1 MSVTAAPALPGSE
14 SLARARILSPAPR
27 DVWTALL
34 HEDPCALP
42 TQTPEWTDWLCRT
55 RGYSDASRLFVFPDG
70 RRLLLPLLARRAA
83 GLRATEESMPYGFG
97 YGGPLVPGGQP
108 TPDETRAIV
117 ADLASRSVIRSSLVA
132 NPLTADGW
140 AAAAPPGTIKVP
152 YLAHVLDLDGGFG
165 HVWAHRFRKDVRRN
179 VRRATEA
186 GVEVRTGGSSEMA
199 EAFGEL
205 NRRSVDRWADQRGQP
220 RWLARL
226 AERRRGRPGQLA
238 SAGPV
243 LGPMLATWT
252 AHLDGEP
259 VAAYATLLFGEQAYS
274 WMSAMDKGLAD
285 RTGAGVLLR
294 SLAIEQACD
303 AGARWFHF
311 GESDPGSGVA
321 AFKERFGAT
330 PRHYTALRFERLPI
344 TRAEQ
349 RVRAT
354 LGRLTERRHAP
365 TGPGEP

>member
-1 MSVTAAPALPGSE
+1 VSE
-14 SLARARILSPAPR
+14 VLRRTRILSPAPR
-27 DVWTALL
+27 DVWTAVL
-34 HEDPCALP
+34 HEDPDALP

-97 YGGPLVPGGQP
+97 YGGPLAPGGRP
-108 TPDETRAIV
+108 TAEETQAIV
-117 ADLASRSVIRSSLVA
+117 ADLASRRVIRSSLVT
-132 NPLTADGW
+132 NPLTAAIW

-152 YLAHVLDLDGGFG
+152 YLAHVLDLDGGFE
-165 HVWAHRFRKDVRRN
+165 HVWAQRFRKDVRRN
-179 VRRATEA
+179 VRRAREA
-186 GVEVRTGGSSEMA
+186 SIEVRTGGGSAMV

-220 RWLARL
+220 RWVARMV
-226 AERRRGRPGQLA
+226 ERRRGRAGQLT
-238 SAGPV
+238 SAV
-243 LGPMLATWT
+243 TLLGPMLATWT

-259 VAAYATLLFGEQAYS
+259 VAAYATLRFGEQAYS

-294 SLAIEQACD
+294 SLAIEQACI
-303 AGARWFHF
+303 AGARWFQF
-311 GESDPGSGVA
+311 GESDPGSGVG

-330 PRHYTALRFERLPI
+330 PLHYTALRFERLPV
-344 TRAEQ
+344 TSAERRA
-349 RVRAT
+349 RAT
-354 LGRLTERRHAP
+354 VGRLTAGRHA
-365 TGPGEP
+365 TGSGEP